1 MWPSPPGMCWC
12 PQGDS
17 REQRCSASDTSTRRT
32 PTCIDCV
39 VLGRSWGSP
48 CPTCLCLAA
57 AAGPLDGLLGH
68 DLLLWEVLLS
78 AVSGRPPS
86 PSSWYYLR
94 HTSSFF
100 FPPSIA
106 FSLTASLWTCKCQ
119 PEWSFYSTSP
129 TMPSFLIFSRT
140 VCVLLDNTQASSGD
154 SRVLDLCQIDFTP
167 FLSLTPTAAACNCRL
182 FSLWRIAVTFPMSVW
197 SDTSLFSSEHFFLCY
212 RSLLRGYFPESLPW
226 YSQPGSLLL
235 SLEDVSCLT
244 CSKCHIKL

>member
-1 MWPSPPGMCWC
+1 MNFACTQSRFTKCPWLERLKMWPSPPGMCWC

-100 FPPSIA
+100 
-106 FSLTASLWTCKCQ
+106 
-119 PEWSFYSTSP
+119 
-129 TMPSFLIFSRT
+129 
-140 VCVLLDNTQASSGD
+140 
-154 SRVLDLCQIDFTP
+154 
-167 FLSLTPTAAACNCRL
+167 
-182 FSLWRIAVTFPMSVW
+182 
-197 SDTSLFSSEHFFLCY
+197 
-212 RSLLRGYFPESLPW
+212 
-226 YSQPGSLLL
+226 SLLL
-235 SLEDVSCLT
+235 LPLASQPLFELANANQSDLSIAPARPCLH
-244 CSKCHIKL
+244 S